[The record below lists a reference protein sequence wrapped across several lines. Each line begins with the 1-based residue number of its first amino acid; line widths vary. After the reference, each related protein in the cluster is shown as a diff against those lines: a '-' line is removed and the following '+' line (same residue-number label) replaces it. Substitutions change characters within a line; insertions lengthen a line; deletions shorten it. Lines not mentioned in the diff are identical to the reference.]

1 MAETE
6 RVYTIP
12 LKVTRKVPIW
22 RRANRAMAEVRSYLA
37 RNMKTPPES
46 VKIDKSLNEAI
57 WSRGDSKPP
66 MKIRVRAVKFED
78 GGVEAELAGKR

>member
-12 LKVTRKVPIW
+12 LKVTRQVPIW
-22 RRANRAMAEVRSYLA
+22 RRANRAMVEVRSYLA
-37 RNMKTPPES
+37 RNMKTTEEL